1 MPAEVKT
8 LAQFGEWAKANSG
21 KANCGNPGEGSLPHF
36 LTLLL
41 ARALGALIQPV
52 PYRGGAPALA
62 DMMAGQ
68 MAALMLPDGAF
79 LAYTKDSCS
88 GTGDQRPETLA
99 ILSRRVD
106 FPSRA

>member
-1 MPAEVKT
+1 M
-8 LAQFGEWAKANSG
+8 EWAKANSG

-62 DMMAGQ
+62 DMMAK